1 MTVVLRQG
9 QRRYREYADPN
20 IGFGW
25 LRLIGATTVVVD
37 HSWPILDP
45 SRLTIFPASWDA
57 SPGYVA
63 LMAFFAMSGYQISQS
78 WASDPSWWRFSAKRV
93 LRIFPPVLVVVAA
106 LVFVIGPLFTTLSAG
121 EYWSDKQTWRYF
133 VGTSLLFLLQHE
145 LPGVF
150 VDNPYPWSVNG
161 SLWTLP
167 MEMIGYVLVLAVGL
181 LLLLGLGRW
190 FVFPV
195 LAALLVADSRIQAT
209 MGYHGDV
216 GSLIEVPLGSTVAFM
231 VPFAMGMVVFAFRDR
246 IPLNP
251 WVALGLLGLWIA
263 VHQTPLDR
271 YVLAVMATYG
281 AIVWAHHW
289 PRRLEVD
296 GRWIFGSYG
305 MYIWGFPVQQLII
318 IAGVDD
324 PWVLAALAVPAAY
337 LCGVAS
343 WVFVEVPTQRLR
355 RHLKKPLRGGPPA
368 AAAPPGRAEPEVRRA
383 GTPPAGPPRS
393 RW

>member
-1 MTVVLRQG
+1 MVLRQG
-9 QRRYREYADPN
+9 RRRFREYADPN

-63 LMAFFAMSGYQISQS
+63 LMGFFAMSGFQISQS
-78 WASDPSWWRFSAKRV
+78 WASDPSWWRFSAKRL
-93 LRIFPPVLVVVAA
+93 LRIFPPVIAVVAA
-106 LVFVIGPLFTTLSAG
+106 LVFVIGPLFTTLSAA
-121 EYWSDKQTWRYF
+121 EYWSDKQTWRYL
-133 VGTSLLFLLQHE
+133 VGTSLLFLLQHQ

-150 VDNPYPWSVNG
+150 VENPYPWSVNG

-167 MEMIGYVLVLAVGL
+167 MEMMGYVVVLAAGL
-181 LLLLGLGRW
+181 LMLLGLGRW
-190 FVFPV
+190 VVLPV
-195 LAALLVADSRIQAT
+195 LVALLVADSQIQAT

-216 GSLIEVPLGSTVAFM
+216 GSLIEVPIGSTVAFM
-231 VPFAMGMVVFAFRDR
+231 VPFAMGMVLFAYRDR

-263 VHQTPLDR
+263 VHQTPADR
-271 YVLAVMATYG
+271 YVLAIMASYG

-318 IAGVDD
+318 VAGVDD
-324 PWVLAALAVPAAY
+324 PRLLAVLAVPAAY

-343 WVFVEVPTQRLR
+343 WVWVEVPTQRLR
-355 RHLKKPLRGGPPA
+355 RYLKKPRPA
-368 AAAPPGRAEPEVRRA
+368 RPAPPPSPVTRA
-383 GTPPAGPPRS
+383 GTPPAEAPRPRS
-393 RW
+393 